1 METRSVAQLG
11 GYLPSIPKALASAH
25 STEKKIDLV
34 TKTLGGSS

>member
-25 STEKKIDLV
+25 SIEKKNRLGDKDLRR
-34 TKTLGGSS
+34 